1 MMRLDKMLAYLKYG
15 SRSEIKK
22 MAKDGKILVNGIVM
36 PSADRS
42 VNPLKDVVTLDGIP
56 VFYKDVV
63 HLMMNKPIGLVCA
76 ATDLRYP
83 TVIELLKEPYS
94 RFDMS
99 ICGRLDIDTD
109 GLIILTTDGEYLHK
123 VISPKNEIFKTYYVT
138 LKSPLKDYK
147 ILEKGIQILD
157 GLDKPYI
164 TAPAKIF
171 DVELHTCRIAI
182 SEGKFHQVKRMFE
195 AIGNEVVT
203 LRREK
208 IGKLSLDPT
217 LPAGGYRELTAEEVA
232 MVLEN

>member
-22 MAKDGKILVNGIVM
+22 LAKDGKIKVNGIVM

-42 VNPLKDVVTLDGIP
+42 INPEKDQVTLNDVP

-76 ATDLRYP
+76 ATDQRYP

-99 ICGRLDIDTD
+99 ICGRLDVDTD

-123 VISPKNEIFKTYYVT
+123 VISPKNEIFKTYFVT
-138 LKSPLKDYK
+138 LKNPLKDYK
-147 ILEKGIQILD
+147 ILETGIQILD
-157 GLDKPYI
+157 GLDKPFI

-171 DVELHTCRIAI
+171 DVVENTCRIAI

-195 AIGNEVVT
+195 AIGNEVIA
-203 LRREK
+203 LKREK
-208 IGKLSLDPT
+208 IGRLSLDSSL
-217 LPAGGYRELTAEEVA
+217 LPGGYRELTLEEVG
-232 MVLEN
+232 MVLQN